1 MDNITLARL
10 LDETAA
16 LLEIDAADPFRIRSY
31 RRAAEAV
38 EQQTTQLATLATP
51 DADPK
56 ALLAIPGIGKG
67 MAANIRDLVATGT
80 MPLREELLTKYKPTM
95 LELLR
100 LPGMGPKTVAMLFS
114 ALQIADIDALEE
126 AAKRGDLLT
135 LPRMGQKFTDKL
147 LKGIEDHRRNSSR
160 FRIDVAREHA
170 ERISELI
177 RQFHGIDTIT
187 PAGSLRRGRES
198 VGDLDLLVTGP
209 ACEPDVVAAAV
220 EHVATLPLI
229 DKLIARGQN
238 KVSFNLRNGLQVDVR
253 LLPRASYGA
262 ALQYFTG
269 SKHHNVALRQRA
281 IKRGL
286 TLSEYALLRLEDNK
300 IIAAQTEADI
310 YNALDLD
317 YIAPELRE
325 NCGELEAAAKHTLPH
340 LIVRSDL
347 RGDLHMHTTESD
359 GSNSIREMAEAAIE
373 RGLEYIAITD
383 HSKNLAMTNGMDDK
397 RTLAHA
403 ARIRAVS
410 EELAEEFYAKK
421 GPQWARYKAR
431 EKAGEPVNPEPTT
444 PFRILAGIEV
454 DILIDGALDLEDD
467 TLAQLDIVIAS
478 VHSGFNQTQEE
489 MTARVLRA
497 THNPY
502 VQILGHPTG
511 RKVLKRE
518 PYKIDLAQLL
528 PAAARLGVA
537 VEHNAAPARS
547 DLSDLHLRQAKEL
560 GCKLIVNTD
569 AHSTNEL
576 DQIDHGIV
584 QLRRAWL
591 TPQDLINTQLIDDFL
606 TSLRPKP

>member
-10 LDETAA
+10 LDETAS

-38 EQQTTQLATLATP
+38 EQQTTRLATLATA

-80 MPLREELLTKYKPTM
+80 MPLREELLQRYKPTM
-95 LELLR
+95 LQLLR
-100 LPGMGPKTVAMLFS
+100 LPGMGPKTVALVYS
-114 ALQIADIDALEE
+114 ALGVHDIDSLEE
-126 AAKRGDLLT
+126 AAKRGDLLP

-147 LKGIEDHRRNSSR
+147 LKGIEDYRKNSSR
-160 FRIDVAREHA
+160 FRIDVARQHA

-177 RQFHGIDTIT
+177 RLFPGIETIT
-187 PAGSLRRGRES
+187 PAGSLRRGRET

-229 DKLIARGQN
+229 DKLLARGQN
-238 KVSFNLRNGLQVDVR
+238 KVSFTLRNNLQVDVR

-269 SKHHNVALRQRA
+269 SKMHNVALRQRA
-281 IKRGL
+281 IRRGL
-286 TLSEYALLRLEDNK
+286 TLSEYALLRLEDNVVV
-300 IIAAQTEADI
+300 AAATEQEI

-317 YIAPELRE
+317 YIPPELRE
-325 NCGELEAAAKHTLPH
+325 NCGELEAAAKHTLPQ
-340 LIVRSDL
+340 LIVRGDM

-359 GSNSIREMAEAAIE
+359 GSNSIREMAEAAID

-383 HSKNLAMTNGMDDK
+383 HSKNLAMTNGMDDP
-397 RTLAHA
+397 RALAHA
-403 ARIRAVS
+403 RRIREAS
-410 EELAEEFYAKK
+410 AELAEEFAAGR
-421 GPQWARYKAR
+421 GPQWERYEARVR
-431 EKAGEPVNPEPTT
+431 NNEPDAIKPTV
-444 PFRILAGIEV
+444 PFRILAGVEV
-454 DILIDGALDLEDD
+454 DILLEGSLDLADE
-467 TLAQLDIVIAS
+467 TLAQLDIVVAS
-478 VHSGFNQTQEE
+478 VHSGFNQTPEE
-489 MTARVLRA
+489 VTARVLRA
-497 THNPY
+497 AENPH
-502 VQILGHPTG
+502 VHILGHPTG
-511 RKVLKRE
+511 RKVLQRE
-518 PYKIDLAQLL
+518 GYKIDLAQLL

-537 VEHNAAPARS
+537 VEHNASPARA
-547 DLSDLHLRQAKEL
+547 DLNDLNLRLAKEH
-560 GCKLIVNTD
+560 GCKIVANTD
-569 AHSTNEL
+569 AHVTDEL

-591 TPQDLINTQLIDDFL
+591 SAADVLNT
-606 TSLRPKP
+606 RPVEELLANLQRT